1 MGFFMITNN
10 PQVPGK
16 YPGLSIKTVE
26 GSVLSLFTGVRDYIH
41 RGHRLLTH
49 PLSGS
54 LKPGRIPYKTVFLT
68 EERAELD
75 PHSLNYIEAS
85 IEAYHKTLPETPV
98 SWKADHL
105 VDYAAVDLA
114 QVEAALESLAD

>member
-1 MGFFMITNN
+1 MGFFMVTNN

-16 YPGLSIKTVE
+16 YPGLTVNPVE

-54 LKPGRIPYKTVFLT
+54 LKPGRIPYKTVILT
-68 EERAELD
+68 AERAGLD
-75 PHSLNYIEAS
+75 SDSLNYIEAS
-85 IEAYHKTLPETPV
+85 IEAYHKTLPETPA
-98 SWKADHL
+98 SWEAGCLD
-105 VDYAAVDLA
+105 DYAAVDLA
-114 QVEAALESLAD
+114 QVEAALESLTG